1 VSNLNNIQRKARYL
15 NSSRLSEIQ
24 HAVKGKM
31 VLALH
36 GTTGVP
42 ADLLRECISKGIR
55 KVNVNKVAWADYT
68 QHMKANSARLPLT
81 EFMEQAVNHAQKGVE
96 NLIDI
101 CGSAGKGAH

>member
-1 VSNLNNIQRKARYL
+1 
-15 NSSRLSEIQ
+15 
-24 HAVKGKM
+24 M

-42 ADLLRECISKGIR
+42 DELLRECISKGIR

-68 QHMKANSARLPLT
+68 QHMKANSARMPLT
-81 EFMEQAVNHAQKGVE
+81 EFMEQAVNLAQQGVE